1 VKWTVLR
8 LQTGPV
14 TVDHL
19 LQTIPP
25 VVVYLLTGVVIGLE
39 SLGIPLPGE
48 IVLVSASLLSSRHEL
63 DVSPLG
69 VAVAASIGAIV
80 GDSIGYM
87 IGRRYGMSLFAWLG
101 RRFPRH
107 FGPGHVKVAERLFAR
122 WGVWAVFFGRFVALL
137 RIFAGPLAG
146 ALKMPYYKFLAANVT
161 GGIVWAVGTTF
172 AIYYLGI
179 IAETWLKRFSWI
191 GLVVALLV
199 GLAIAWY
206 TRRRTDRLAREA
218 G

>member
-1 VKWTVLR
+1 MPR

-63 DVSPLG
+63 DVSPVG

-146 ALKMPYYKFLAANVT
+146 ALKLPYYKFLAANVT
-161 GGIVWAVGTTF
+161 GGIVWAAGTTF
-172 AIYYLGI
+172 AVYYLGI
-179 IAETWLKRFSWI
+179 IAETWLKRFSWV
-191 GLVVALLV
+191 GLVVAIAG

>member
-1 VKWTVLR
+1 MPR

-63 DVSPLG
+63 DVSPVG

-107 FGPGHVKVAERLFAR
+107 FGPGHVRVAERLFAR

-146 ALKMPYYKFLAANVT
+146 ALKLPYYKFLAANVT
-161 GGIVWAVGTTF
+161 GGIVWAAGTTF
-172 AIYYLGI
+172 AVYYLGI
-179 IAETWLKRFSWI
+179 IAETWLKRFSWV
-191 GLVVALLV
+191 GLVVAIAG